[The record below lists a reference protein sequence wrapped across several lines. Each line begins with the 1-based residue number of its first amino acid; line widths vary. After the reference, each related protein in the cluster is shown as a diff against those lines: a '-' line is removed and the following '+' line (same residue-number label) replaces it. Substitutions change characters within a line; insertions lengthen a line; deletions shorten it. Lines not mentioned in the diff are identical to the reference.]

1 MTGKQILLGKIVAAH
16 GLKGEVKIKSFTA
29 DPLDIA
35 AYGMVTVPDGRRF
48 HLERP
53 RVQGDTV
60 IAGIR
65 GISDRNA
72 AEALKGLELHVE
84 RDDLPDDEF
93 EEGEFYQADLIGL
106 PVFDGNGTRLGEVV
120 GFQDF
125 GAGDLVE
132 VELPSGTVGLVPFA
146 DSMVPVVD
154 MEEGLIVLS
163 DTGVGVLHADVE
175 LSEKKVGI
183 Q

>member
-84 RDDLPDDEF
+84 RDDLPDDDKDESSDWSHMLSLAQSRR
-93 EEGEFYQADLIGL
+93 EQAAQ
-106 PVFDGNGTRLGEVV
+106 RLKEVDEQLQV
-120 GFQDF
+120 RCV
-125 GAGDLVE
+125 A
-132 VELPSGTVGLVPFA
+132 
-146 DSMVPVVD
+146 
-154 MEEGLIVLS
+154 
-163 DTGVGVLHADVE
+163 
-175 LSEKKVGI
+175 
-183 Q
+183 